1 MLPEVIVNNVPS
13 FFNFLKSKYEDLEF
27 RTEEELGIIYDDY
40 LDYSKKKYTYIK
52 TMLYKTDPS
61 QVQTPV

>member
-40 LDYSKKKYTYIK
+40 LDYSKKSI
-52 TMLYKTDPS
+52 PI
-61 QVQTPV
+61 